1 MVGSWFEPNKSLER
15 LKGVRGSPLVYPWRL
30 WCGGDQVSSNP
41 WNNSLSHLY
50 PINTQN
56 YFYFSFK
63 KFENYNSQNENIKLY
78 NNSTYSCNHVRSSLI
93 WCSFSCKC
101 TKNPIKTSKGNNFV
115 NSPKLSFSVAL
126 FQIPLVKMLPL
137 PKSFIENNPYL
148 LEIGMGFN
156 PSKWSMGNLYHILCL
171 VHKKCYFCKTSV
183 FDSDFK
189 KYM

>member
-78 NNSTYSCNHVRSSLI
+78 NNSTYFCNPVRSRCL
-93 WCSFSCKC
+93 FSCKC

-189 KYM
+189 KYL